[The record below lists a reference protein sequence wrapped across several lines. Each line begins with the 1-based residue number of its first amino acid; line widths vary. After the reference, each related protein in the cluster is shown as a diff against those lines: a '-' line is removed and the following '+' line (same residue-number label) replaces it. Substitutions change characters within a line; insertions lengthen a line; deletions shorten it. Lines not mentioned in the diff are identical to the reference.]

1 MLAFI
6 NTTNNDN
13 VQVKVKMKIIY
24 VRGISSSL
32 EVTSS
37 QTTLNIISDDKCLL
51 DIGEIGVKLRL
62 IEKLIR
68 SCKDLIKQST
78 FIDVCMEAFT
88 KNSDHFADALIQAE
102 SDLKQSCTGI
112 LSTIELNRNRTTITQ
127 RKEDKMINRD
137 PGYYERNHKFTEEQ
151 LRYFVSVGP
160 FQHRLH
166 KFPKNKVLEAAKTT
180 YVTIERLIV
189 NEINQSPFISI
200 MIDST
205 PDLSYQLPSKIGED
219 ISQLLLDTL
228 HRKVEE
234 LYNFFTSS
242 VKRYYCLR
250 NILEQSTFGLTIK
263 SLSDT
268 RWTANYESLHCV
280 VESFSEIIDCL
291 ESIELVESKQ
301 FDKETKTQA
310 KNIKNKLMSY
320 EFVVLLKFMVNV
332 TRTTNLLTI
341 HLQKKRNGSIIIN
354 GINDKYK
361 QIDSKYEKQ

>member
-180 YVTIERLIV
+180 YCLVKDQEVSYLSKRSQDEYVQLLDVTIERLIV

-320 EFVVLLKFMVNV
+320 EKLADEWAQMKDRRVK
-332 TRTTNLLTI
+332 
-341 HLQKKRNGSIIIN
+341 IN
-354 GINDKYK
+354 
-361 QIDSKYEKQ
+361 QT